1 MSSSPPRPPPFVIC
15 YLCGRKYGTK
25 SVAIHEPHCIKKWHA
40 ENKKLPKHLR
50 RKMPTKPDYSKLNS
64 GDFDGDYIEEMNQ
77 ASYKAAQEQLIPCG
91 NCGRTFLP
99 DRLQVH
105 QKSCTVDNPM
115 KKAGTGAMPRTK
127 TSLGNNNNYNNH
139 NSNSSGGNDQQP
151 SSDPGGPPPKT
162 VHKNKLCCFCMKK
175 VPVSILANH
184 LVKCNDSKILELKGS
199 SDSVNGNNDGSLEM
213 PVSST
218 SVSRRNTFNKGKK
231 PSPTGEGQQHQ
242 QQTNTTPNSEKIE
255 RPSTRTLKKRPTT
268 ATKSGGS
275 KNSQNPHGTYD
286 IDSPDDDEIVDGSF
300 SQPPVTAP
308 SYKTKTAQKTPSH
321 SFENGT
327 GQFNSGDP
335 PAFSGDSV
343 SLEACGLC
351 NRRFAAD
358 RLDRHMVI
366 CQKTN
371 SKTRKVF
378 DSSKQ
383 RMIEGA
389 DPKAVAASMKS
400 NPPKTKKQTGAW
412 RQQHEDFIRSIR
424 AAKQVTKHMAAGG
437 KASDLPPPPP
447 SLNPDYVHCQYCDRR
462 FNPEV
467 AQRHIPKCATTMNR
481 PKPPKQKALE
491 LYNNNSKN
499 GGRSSTKQP
508 KGNFNSP
515 KSSNNVSS
523 SRQNNARPVSQKQ
536 SNRGYSSPTVDR
548 GYQNYNTNNNNNNNN
563 RQSFDKNS
571 PRQKNDPYKPKTF
584 SGINN
589 RTQSGNRGYSYNVM
603 NSTGPNFFG

>member
-1 MSSSPPRPPPFVIC
+1 MSSSPPKPPPFVIC

-50 RKMPTKPDYSKLNS
+50 RKMPTKPDYSKLTS

-127 TSLGNNNNYNNH
+127 TNLGNNN
-139 NSNSSGGNDQQP
+139 SSSGGSDQQLN
-151 SSDPGGPPPKT
+151 SDPNSQSGPPPKT
-162 VHKNKLCCFCMKK
+162 IHKNKLCCLCMKK

-184 LVKCNDSKILELKGS
+184 LVKCNDSKILELRRS
-199 SDSVNGNNDGSLEM
+199 SDSANNDDSRE
-213 PVSST
+213 PHESST
-218 SVSRRNTFNKGKK
+218 NVSRRNTFNKGKK
-231 PSPTGEGQQHQ
+231 PSPTAN
-242 QQTNTTPNSEKIE
+242 QQTNNSPNDEKQE

-275 KNSQNPHGTYD
+275 KNSHYQNPHGTYD
-286 IDSPDDDEIVDGSF
+286 VDSPDDEDVDGSNRG
-300 SQPPVTAP
+300 QPHLA
-308 SYKTKTAQKTPSH
+308 AQKTSH
-321 SFENGT
+321 SFGNGHSQSN
-327 GQFNSGDP
+327 GGDL
-335 PAFSGDSV
+335 PAFSGDTNIP
-343 SLEACGLC
+343 LETCRLC
-351 NRRFAAD
+351 NRKFAGD

-366 CQKTN
+366 CQKTK
-371 SKTRKVF
+371 SKTRKIF

-389 DPKAVAASMKS
+389 DSKAIAASMKN
-400 NPPKTKKQTGAW
+400 NPPNSKKQTGSW

-491 LYNNNSKN
+491 LYNSNKNNKGN
-499 GGRSSTKQP
+499 NKQP
-508 KGNFNSP
+508 PKVNF
-515 KSSNNVSS
+515 KSGKSNNNDISS
-523 SRQNNARPVSQKQ
+523 KQNNARPVSHKQ
-536 SNRGYSSPTVDR
+536 SNGGYSSPTVDR
-548 GYQNYNTNNNNNNNN
+548 GYQNYNPNNNNNNNYNNKN
-563 RQSFDKNS
+563 RQSFDRNS
-571 PRQKNDPYKPKTF
+571 PRQKSDPYKPKTF

-589 RTQSGNRGYSYNVM
+589 RTPAANRGYSYNAM
-603 NSTGPNFFG
+603 NHTGPNFFG